1 MIPEEHKTDIIQ
13 SGINFIRSITEA
25 YGSDEGM
32 KLWETIA
39 DTIDPSIKGHI
50 FFAMLTGEYNS
61 VINIHKNDGHVH
73 ANKVTMIKA
82 IRTIDKRRLGLKE
95 AKDMCDSLLCGN
107 TIRIEVEPNT
117 RNSALLQ
124 LRMAGFTV

>member
-1 MIPEEHKTDIIQ
+1 MIPEENKTDIIQ

-25 YGSDEGM
+25 YGSEEGM

-61 VINIHKNDGHVH
+61 IINIHKADVH
-73 ANKVTMIKA
+73 TNKVTLIKA
-82 IRTIDKRRLGLKE
+82 LRSVDKRRLPLKI

-107 TIRIEVEPNT
+107 TIRVEVEPNT

-124 LRMAGFTV
+124 LRLAGFTV

>member
-13 SGINFIRSITEA
+13 SGMNFIRSITEA

-32 KLWETIA
+32 KLWETMA
-39 DTIDPSIKGHI
+39 DTLDPSIKGHI

-61 VINIHKNDGHVH
+61 IINIHKVDIH
-73 ANKVTMIKA
+73 ANKVTLIKTL
-82 IRTIDKRRLGLKE
+82 RTVDKRRLGLKE

-107 TIRIEVEPNT
+107 TVRIEVEPNT

-124 LRMAGFTV
+124 LRLAGFTV

>member
-1 MIPEEHKTDIIQ
+1 MIPEEHRTDIVQ

-32 KLWETIA
+32 KLWETMA
-39 DTIDPSIKGHI
+39 DTLDPSIKGHI

-61 VINIHKNDGHVH
+61 VISIYKFDSA
-73 ANKVTMIKA
+73 ANKVAMIKA
-82 IRTIDKRRLGLKE
+82 IRTVDKRRLGLKE

-117 RNSALLQ
+117 RNSSLLQ

>member
-1 MIPEEHKTDIIQ
+1 MMIPEEHRTDIVQ

-32 KLWETIA
+32 KLWETMA
-39 DTIDPSIKGHI
+39 DTLDPSIKGHI

-61 VINIHKNDGHVH
+61 VISIYKFDSA
-73 ANKVTMIKA
+73 ANKVAMIKA
-82 IRTIDKRRLGLKE
+82 IRTVDKRRLGLKE
-95 AKDMCDSLLCGN
+95 AKDMCDSLFVGN

-117 RNSALLQ
+117 RNGSLLL
-124 LRMAGFTV
+124 LRMAGFCV

>member
-1 MIPEEHKTDIIQ
+1 MIPEEHKQDIIQ

-32 KLWETIA
+32 KLWETMA
-39 DTIDPSIKGHI
+39 DTLDPSIKGHI

-61 VINIHKNDGHVH
+61 VISIHKSDTH

-82 IRTIDKRRLGLKE
+82 LRTVDKRRLGLKE
-95 AKDMCDSLLCGN
+95 AKDMCDSLIVGN
-107 TIRIEVEPNT
+107 IIKVEVEPNT
-117 RNSALLQ
+117 RNSSLIQ

>member
-1 MIPEEHKTDIIQ
+1 MIPEEHRTDIVQ

-32 KLWETIA
+32 KLWETMA
-39 DTIDPSIKGHI
+39 DTLDPSIKGHI

-61 VINIHKNDGHVH
+61 VISIYKFDSA
-73 ANKVTMIKA
+73 ANKVAMIKA
-82 IRTIDKRRLGLKE
+82 IRTVDKRRLGLKE
-95 AKDMCDSLLCGN
+95 AKDMCDSLFVGN

-117 RNSALLQ
+117 RNGSLLL
-124 LRMAGFTV
+124 LRMAGFCV

>member
-1 MIPEEHKTDIIQ
+1 MIPEEHKQDIIQ

-32 KLWETIA
+32 KLWEAMA
-39 DTIDPSIKGHI
+39 DTLDPSIKGHI

-61 VINIHKNDGHVH
+61 VISIYKFASA
-73 ANKVTMIKA
+73 ANKVSMIKA
-82 IRTIDKRRLGLKE
+82 LRVVDKRRLGLKE
-95 AKDMCDSLLCGN
+95 AKDMCDSLLVGN
-107 TIRIEVEPNT
+107 SIKVEVEPNT

-124 LRMAGFTV
+124 LRMAGFNV

>member
-1 MIPEEHKTDIIQ
+1 MIPEEHKQDIIQ

-32 KLWETIA
+32 KLWETMA
-39 DTIDPSIKGHI
+39 DTLDPSIKGHI

-61 VINIHKNDGHVH
+61 IITIHKVDVH
-73 ANKVTMIKA
+73 TNKVTLIKA
-82 IRTIDKRRLGLKE
+82 LRSVDKRRLTLKE

-107 TIRIEVEPNT
+107 TVRVEVEPNT
-117 RNSALLQ
+117 RNSSLLQ

>member
-1 MIPEEHKTDIIQ
+1 MIPEEHKQDIIQ

-32 KLWETIA
+32 KLWETMA
-39 DTIDPSIKGHI
+39 DTLDPSIKGHI

-61 VINIHKNDGHVH
+61 VINIYKFVSGT
-73 ANKVTMIKA
+73 NKVSMIKA
-82 IRTIDKRRLGLKE
+82 LRVVDKRRLGLKE
-95 AKDMCDSLLCGN
+95 AKDMCDRLLVGN
-107 TIRIEVEPNT
+107 SIKVEVEPNT

>member
-1 MIPEEHKTDIIQ
+1 MIPEEHKQDIIQ

-32 KLWETIA
+32 KLWETMA
-39 DTIDPSIKGHI
+39 DTLDPSIKGHI

-61 VINIHKNDGHVH
+61 VISIYKFASA
-73 ANKVTMIKA
+73 ANKVSMIKA
-82 IRTIDKRRLGLKE
+82 LRVVDKRRLGLKE
-95 AKDMCDSLLCGN
+95 AKDMCDSLLVGN
-107 TIRIEVEPNT
+107 SIKVEVEPKT

-124 LRMAGFTV
+124 LRMAGFNV

>member
-1 MIPEEHKTDIIQ
+1 MIPEEHKQDIVQ

-32 KLWETIA
+32 KLWETMA
-39 DTIDPSIKGHI
+39 DTLDPSIKGHI

-61 VINIHKNDGHVH
+61 VISIYKFESA
-73 ANKVTMIKA
+73 ANKLSMIKA
-82 IRTIDKRRLGLKE
+82 LRTVDKRRLGLKE
-95 AKDMCDSLLCGN
+95 AKDMCDSLLLGN
-107 TIRIEVEPNT
+107 SIKVEVEPNT

>member
-1 MIPEEHKTDIIQ
+1 MIPEEHKQDIIQ

-32 KLWETIA
+32 RLWETMA
-39 DTIDPSIKGHI
+39 DTLDPSIKGHI

-61 VINIHKNDGHVH
+61 VISIYKSDTH

-82 IRTIDKRRLGLKE
+82 LRTVDKRRLGLKE
-95 AKDMCDSLLCGN
+95 AKDMCDSLIVGN
-107 TIRIEVEPNT
+107 TIRVEVEPNT
-117 RNSALLQ
+117 RNSSLIQ

>member
-1 MIPEEHKTDIIQ
+1 MIPEEHKQDIIQ

-32 KLWETIA
+32 KLWETMA
-39 DTIDPSIKGHI
+39 DTLDPSIKGHI

-61 VINIHKNDGHVH
+61 VISIYKFASA
-73 ANKVTMIKA
+73 ANKVSMIKA
-82 IRTIDKRRLGLKE
+82 LRVVDKRRLGLKE
-95 AKDMCDSLLCGN
+95 AKDMCDSLLVGN
-107 TIRIEVEPNT
+107 SIKVEVEPNT

-124 LRMAGFTV
+124 LRMAGFNV

>member
-1 MIPEEHKTDIIQ
+1 MIPEEHKQDIIQ

-32 KLWETIA
+32 KLWEAMA
-39 DTIDPSIKGHI
+39 DTLDPSIKGHI

-61 VINIHKNDGHVH
+61 VISIYKFESA
-73 ANKVTMIKA
+73 ANKVSMIKA
-82 IRTIDKRRLGLKE
+82 LRVVDKRRLGLKE
-95 AKDMCDSLLCGN
+95 AKDMCDSLLVGN
-107 TIRIEVEPNT
+107 SIKVEVEPNT

>member
-1 MIPEEHKTDIIQ
+1 MIPAEHKQDIIQ

-32 KLWETIA
+32 KLWETMA
-39 DTIDPSIKGHI
+39 DTLDPSIKGNI

-61 VINIHKNDGHVH
+61 VISIYKSDAH
-73 ANKVTMIKA
+73 ANKVAMIKA
-82 IRTIDKRRLGLKE
+82 IRTVDKRRLGLKE

-117 RNSALLQ
+117 RNSSLLQ

>member
-1 MIPEEHKTDIIQ
+1 MIPEEHKQDIIQ

-25 YGSDEGM
+25 YGRDEGM
-32 KLWETIA
+32 KLWETMA
-39 DTIDPSIKGHI
+39 DTLDPSIKGHI

-61 VINIHKNDGHVH
+61 VISIYKFDSA
-73 ANKVTMIKA
+73 ANKVAMIKA
-82 IRTIDKRRLGLKE
+82 IRTVDKRRLGLKE
-95 AKDMCDSLLCGN
+95 AKDMCDSLFVGN

-117 RNSALLQ
+117 RNGSLLL

>member
-1 MIPEEHKTDIIQ
+1 MIPEEHKQDIIQ

-32 KLWETIA
+32 KLWETMA
-39 DTIDPSIKGHI
+39 DTLDPSIKGHI

-61 VINIHKNDGHVH
+61 VISIYKFDSA
-73 ANKVTMIKA
+73 ANKVAMIKA
-82 IRTIDKRRLGLKE
+82 IRTVDKRRLGLKE
-95 AKDMCDSLLCGN
+95 AKDMCDSLFVGN

-117 RNSALLQ
+117 RNGSLLL

>member
-25 YGSDEGM
+25 YGSEEGM

-39 DTIDPSIKGHI
+39 NTIDPSVKGHI

-61 VINIHKNDGHVH
+61 VINIHKVDVH
-73 ANKVTMIKA
+73 ANKVALIKA
-82 IRTIDKRRLGLKE
+82 LRGVDKRRLSLKE
-95 AKDMCDSLLCGN
+95 AKDMCDSLQCGS
-107 TIRIEVEPNT
+107 TIKVEVEPNT
-117 RNSALLQ
+117 RNSSLLQ

>member
-1 MIPEEHKTDIIQ
+1 MIPEEHKQDIIQ

-32 KLWETIA
+32 KLWETMA
-39 DTIDPSIKGHI
+39 DTLDPSIKGHI

-61 VINIHKNDGHVH
+61 VITIHKVDVH
-73 ANKVTMIKA
+73 TNKVTLIKA
-82 IRTIDKRRLGLKE
+82 LRSVDKRRLTLKE

-107 TIRIEVEPNT
+107 TVRVEVEPNT
-117 RNSALLQ
+117 RNSSLLQ

>member
-1 MIPEEHKTDIIQ
+1 MIPEEHKQDIIQ

-32 KLWETIA
+32 KLWETMA
-39 DTIDPSIKGHI
+39 DTLDPSIKGHI

-61 VINIHKNDGHVH
+61 VISIYKFASA
-73 ANKVTMIKA
+73 ANKVSMIKA
-82 IRTIDKRRLGLKE
+82 LRVVDKRRLGLKE
-95 AKDMCDSLLCGN
+95 AKDMCDSLLVGN
-107 TIRIEVEPNT
+107 SIKVEVEPNT

>member
-1 MIPEEHKTDIIQ
+1 MIPEEHKQDIIQ

-32 KLWETIA
+32 KLWETMA
-39 DTIDPSIKGHI
+39 DTLDPSIKGHI

-61 VINIHKNDGHVH
+61 VISIYKFDSA
-73 ANKVTMIKA
+73 ANKVAMIKA
-82 IRTIDKRRLGLKE
+82 IRTVDKRRLGLKE
-95 AKDMCDSLLCGN
+95 AKDMCDSLFVGN

-117 RNSALLQ
+117 RNGSLLL
-124 LRMAGFTV
+124 LRMAGFVV